1 MLQDLRFAT
10 RLLLKDRSFALTC
23 VLTLAVCIGANTA
36 IFSIV
41 RSVVLKPLPV
51 PNSDRIMLVYNS
63 YPNAGGGEGGSAGV
77 PDYFD
82 RVQGVSAFAEQALY
96 RQSGVTLGGA
106 DGAER
111 LSAVRATP
119 SFYTLVK
126 AQPVVG
132 RTFLEKEGE
141 EGEDKEAIL
150 SYALWQK
157 AFAGDASVTAH
168 DIRLGGT
175 NYHIVGVMPRE
186 FRFVWADVD
195 VWLPEA
201 FTAKQKS
208 DDARH
213 NNNYQEI
220 GLLKAAATREQAQ
233 QQVDAI
239 NRVNDDRFPE
249 FRTILHDAG
258 FHTVVVPLQ
267 ENLVRQIRPVLYLL
281 WGGVVFVL
289 LIGCVNIANLVLV
302 RSNGRSREIAT
313 RYALGADR
321 RRLARQLLTETM
333 LLSIVGGVCGVVL
346 GAWALRSVPFLHLD
360 KLPRGFEI
368 QMDWASAGVMLAI
381 TLVVGVLIGLVP
393 VARLSR
399 MNVNS
404 TLRQEGRSGTSA
416 RETSFVRSAL
426 ATAQVAV
433 AFGLLLGAGLLVASF
448 REVLRINPGFDA
460 SGVLTAAISLP
471 QTAYKDD
478 AAVVTFLNRALDA
491 VRAVPGVQAAGATDS
506 IPMGDDYSDSV
517 ILAEGYQMQPG
528 ESLISPNQIDVSDG
542 FLEAMHMSLVRGR
555 AFTSSDTATSTR
567 VALIDE
573 RLAAKFWPGRDPIGR
588 RLYSPTSAKDLFAVG
603 PNTKYITVVGVL
615 REVQLTGL
623 GSAEKKVG
631 AYYFPLSQSTSHGFI
646 LALRTNGDPLT
657 VVPALRQ
664 AIARLDPELPVYRVR
679 TMTARVDE
687 SLLDRRVPMLLATGF
702 GIVALLLSAIGIY
715 GVLASGVAQRRREI
729 GIRLALGST
738 TRQIFG
744 LVLGDGARI
753 VGIGLAIGLAGALA
767 GGRLMNGL
775 LYGVRAADP
784 VVIGMAIATLA
795 IVGFLAIVIPAR
807 RATKVSP
814 IVALSE

>member
-1 MLQDLRFAT
+1 
-10 RLLLKDRSFALTC
+10 
-23 VLTLAVCIGANTA
+23 
-36 IFSIV
+36 
-41 RSVVLKPLPV
+41 
-51 PNSDRIMLVYNS
+51 
-63 YPNAGGGEGGSAGV
+63 
-77 PDYFD
+77 
-82 RVQGVSAFAEQALY
+82 
-96 RQSGVTLGGA
+96 
-106 DGAER
+106 
-111 LSAVRATP
+111 
-119 SFYTLVK
+119 
-126 AQPVVG
+126 
-132 RTFLEKEGE
+132 
-141 EGEDKEAIL
+141 
-150 SYALWQK
+150 
-157 AFAGDASVTAH
+157 
-168 DIRLGGT
+168 
-175 NYHIVGVMPRE
+175 
-186 FRFVWADVD
+186 
-195 VWLPEA
+195 
-201 FTAKQKS
+201 
-208 DDARH
+208 
-213 NNNYQEI
+213 
-220 GLLKAAATREQAQ
+220 
-233 QQVDAI
+233 
-239 NRVNDDRFPE
+239 
-249 FRTILHDAG
+249 
-258 FHTVVVPLQ
+258 
-267 ENLVRQIRPVLYLL
+267 
-281 WGGVVFVL
+281 
-289 LIGCVNIANLVLV
+289 
-302 RSNGRSREIAT
+302 
-313 RYALGADR
+313 
-321 RRLARQLLTETM
+321 
-333 LLSIVGGVCGVVL
+333 
-346 GAWALRSVPFLHLD
+346 
-360 KLPRGFEI
+360 
-368 QMDWASAGVMLAI
+368 
-381 TLVVGVLIGLVP
+381 
-393 VARLSR
+393 
-399 MNVNS
+399 
-404 TLRQEGRSGTSA
+404 
-416 RETSFVRSAL
+416 
-426 ATAQVAV
+426 
-433 AFGLLLGAGLLVASF
+433 
-448 REVLRINPGFDA
+448 
-460 SGVLTAAISLP
+460 
-471 QTAYKDD
+471 
-478 AAVVTFLNRALDA
+478 
-491 VRAVPGVQAAGATDS
+491 
-506 IPMGDDYSDSV
+506 MGDDYSDSV